1 MPPAY
6 IHLRYEI
13 MGRFVQAYV
22 LCMTAVFIPPPTLPA
37 HTFKITGIAF
47 GIGILLF
54 CFFGRQDAGKALPP
68 IPGSTGG
75 RKVRRRFLRYQH
87 RCQQKAMLLPI
98 CPRHHQIRSQRTT
111 WTQTTEQSA
120 TRFPNPSRQ
129 FPTTQQRLICRRKH
143 RCRPQQHQPRT
154 QQQRL
159 PAANPLLSLEKCHHL
174 TIQSKRRHVAITV
187 PSRCEYWWM
196 PKVLPVVWKWLKVAA
211 RVTWIMLH
219 CKRYATGASNQRVT
233 ATISRYRG
241 ALKSHSSSM
250 SGSNLTTL
258 LVNATWQGITC

>member
-1 MPPAY
+1 MYDRRIYSFPSHPPRAY
-6 IHLRYEI
+6 IQNYRHRIWYRYSLI
-13 MGRFVQAYV
+13 LFFLDDRTQARHCNRYS
-22 LCMTAVFIPPPTLPA
+22 
-37 HTFKITGIAF
+37 
-47 GIGILLF
+47 
-54 CFFGRQDAGKALPP
+54 
-68 IPGSTGG
+68 GSTGG
-75 RKVRRRFLRYQH
+75 RKYADASSVTSTVASKRQCC
-87 RCQQKAMLLPI
+87 CQYAQGT
-98 CPRHHQIRSQRTT
+98 IRILSQRTT
-111 WTQTTEQSA
+111 WTQTTEQST

-187 PSRCEYWWM
+187 LSRCEYWWM

-211 RVTWIMLH
+211 RMTWIMLH